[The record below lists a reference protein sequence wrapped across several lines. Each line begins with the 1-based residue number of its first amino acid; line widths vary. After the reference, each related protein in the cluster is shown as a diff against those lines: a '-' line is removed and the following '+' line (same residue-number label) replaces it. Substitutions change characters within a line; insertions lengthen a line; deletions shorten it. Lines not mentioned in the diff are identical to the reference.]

1 MEVAE
6 HRFRVMACAA
16 HVVLVGPAPGAVEF
30 AERRLRQLEDRW
42 SRFLAASDVSRIN
55 SAVDVTVEVTADTV
69 TLIRAMQLAHEL
81 TGGAC
86 DATLFPQLLDAPIT
100 APAGQLAS
108 VAISLASSDH
118 TVQDVAVEVGAS
130 TVFVPGGLALDPGG
144 IGKGLAA
151 DLVVAELLATGTA
164 GALVCVGGDL
174 TLAGRP
180 PTGAVWSV
188 DVEDPS
194 DPDRTIATLGVSAG
208 GVATSSTASRRWT
221 SGGAEHHHVIDP
233 ATRRSACTDLVT
245 ATVAAPS
252 GWLAEAHAKA
262 GLLRGAA
269 GFVDYATGHDLAGVA
284 ITDEGLTIVTP
295 DLCDEIRDER
305 STA

>member
-16 HVVLVGPAPGAVEF
+16 HVVLVRPAPGAVEF

-55 SAVDVTVEVTADTV
+55 SVADVAVEVTADTV

-86 DATLFPQLLDAPIT
+86 DATLFPPLLDAPTT
-100 APAGQLAS
+100 APPGRPAS
-108 VAISLASSDH
+108 VSVGLEFSGHTVKDVTVDLAASS
-118 TVQDVAVEVGAS
+118 
-130 TVFVPGGLALDPGG
+130 VFALTGLALDPGG

-151 DLVVAELLATGTA
+151 DLVVAELLAAGTA

-174 TLAGRP
+174 SVAGRP
-180 PTGAVWSV
+180 PTGAGWSV

-221 SGGAEHHHVIDP
+221 SDGVEHHHVIDP
-233 ATRRSACTDLVT
+233 ATRRSGCTDLVT

-262 GLLRGAA
+262 ALLRGAA

-284 ITDEGLTIVTP
+284 TTDEGLTIVTP
-295 DLCDEIRDER
+295 DLCHEIRDAR
-305 STA
+305 NTA